1 MRTCITC
8 GETKPLGE
16 FYRRSDSPDG
26 YRNDCK
32 VCRKR
37 RSMQNYKDDVENK
50 RARLR
55 AHYRRVVSENPDF
68 HREKYWLNPEFSR
81 EQGRKYYRQNR
92 ERRIEKA
99 VAYAKNNRAKANAT
113 GKKYKVAK
121 QNACPPWVL
130 ASSELCGM
138 MEDVYQQAQELTKET
153 GVMHHVDHI
162 IPIQG
167 PNVCGLH
174 VPWNLQVLT
183 ASENCSKQNKV
194 LEDAA

>member
-1 MRTCITC
+1 MKTCRTCKDS
-8 GETKPLGE
+8 KPLGE
-16 FYRRSDSPDG
+16 FYRRPDSPDG
-26 YRNDCK
+26 YRNECK
-32 VCRKR
+32 ICWKNKCAR
-37 RSMQNYKDDVENK
+37 YYEND
-50 RARLR
+50 RENQRE
-55 AHYRRVVSENPDF
+55 YRRAYYRKKVAENPDF
-68 HREKYWLNPEFSR
+68 QKEKYWADAEAARELNK
-81 EQGRKYYRQNR
+81 KYYLRHRKKRLANAA
-92 ERRIEKA
+92 E
-99 VAYAKNNRAKANAT
+99 YARKNPAKANAT
-113 GKKYKVAK
+113 KKKYKVAK
-121 QNACPPWVL
+121 RNACPPWVL

-138 MEDVYQQAQELTKET
+138 MEDIYQQAQELTKET